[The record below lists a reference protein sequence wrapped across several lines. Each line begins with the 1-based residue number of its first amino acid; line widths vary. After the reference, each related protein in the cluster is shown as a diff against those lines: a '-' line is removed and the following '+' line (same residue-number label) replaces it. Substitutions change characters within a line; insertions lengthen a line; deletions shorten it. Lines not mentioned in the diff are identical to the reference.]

1 LASIPVDGHT
11 LIVDLTNVFWFIA
24 NNRPPLDPDPP
35 VACKKNPWCK
45 TSQFIKALL
54 QLSYIKALKKWL
66 KSPNMKNTSATSKAK
81 MITDEL
87 SMNTWPLKDL
97 RGMRR
102 VNCSRIPGPRPT
114 PRPTQGVYCDNDMDS
129 GFAADRCMQRRGN
142 PIQCAQGPNKIQN
155 CSIGC
160 GKTCQNESWWKCVS
174 NCPGQGNAIFCS
186 SDRNPC
192 PVSSTDYSGVH

>member
-1 LASIPVDGHT
+1 MCQTLASIPVDGNKLT
-11 LIVDLTNVFWFIA
+11 VDLANVFWFIA
-24 NNRPPLDPDPP
+24 NNQNDG
-35 VACKKNPWCK
+35 K
-45 TSQFIKALL
+45 TLSNAERQFVNALL
-54 QLSYIKALKKWL
+54 QLSDIKALKKWL
-66 KSPNMKNTSATSKAK
+66 KSPNMKNRSAMFKAK

-87 SMNTWPLKDL
+87 SMNTWSLKKL

-102 VNCSRIPGPRPT
+102 VDCSRIPGPRPT